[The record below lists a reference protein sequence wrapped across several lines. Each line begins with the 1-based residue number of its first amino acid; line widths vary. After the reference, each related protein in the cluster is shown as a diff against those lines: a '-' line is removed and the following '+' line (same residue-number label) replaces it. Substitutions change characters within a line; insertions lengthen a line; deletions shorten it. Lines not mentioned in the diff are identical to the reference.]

1 MGVLAPSRLDQLFDD
16 VLRRRLIG
24 VAHAEVDD
32 VLAPSAGLGLQVID
46 DVEDVGR
53 QAFDAL
59 EVGVQGYLPKRLSG
73 RARRISW
80 CRRRSPA
87 GKAVIPKESISLTM
101 GGGRFNRKLSELDDR
116 PGHRRIVE
124 IARVGRTP

>member
-73 RARRISW
+73 RARRISLV
-80 CRRRSPA
+80 PA
-87 GKAVIPKESISLTM
+87 AEPGGKSGDP
-101 GGGRFNRKLSELDDR
+101 
-116 PGHRRIVE
+116 
-124 IARVGRTP
+124 